1 MLTLAIAY
9 LRDRPLTTTL
19 NILLLA
25 ISVAMLV
32 LLLQFG
38 SQSEQRFEKDA
49 EGVDL
54 VVGAKGSPLQLILSS
69 VFHIDQPT
77 GNIPLSSLELLRGDP
92 ATGRVIPLALGD
104 NFEGYRIV
112 GTDATFLDLHQAE
125 LAQGAMF
132 EAPLQAVMGASVAAE
147 TGADL
152 GQQFVGSHGLTE
164 DDSADTGHDHAP
176 FETVGI
182 LSPTGTVIDRLILTS
197 VETVWDVHGIAH
209 DHDHGEDGHEGH
221 EDGHDDEHE
230 GHDHGEKPDE
240 HEGHDH
246 EGDNHEGH
254 DHEGEAHDEGDG
266 ESRET
271 AQLQNVRGELEPELT
286 ALLVSYRNASG
297 AIRIPAMINRQ
308 TEMQA
313 AVPAVETARLL
324 SLLGVSLEGA
334 RIFAWLLAAVGGL
347 AIFVALFS
355 MARSREGDLALLRVM
370 GATRPQLFGTIL
382 LEGLVTAAAGAALG
396 WILAHGLLTAAKN
409 SFATMRD
416 LGLAAW
422 QPVPQEGLIIM
433 AVLIIGIVAAIIP
446 ALRVMRVDP
455 AAILSR
461 AS

>member
-132 EAPLQAVMGASVAAE
+132 ETPMQAVMGARVAAE

-182 LSPTGTVIDRLILTS
+182 LAPTGTVIDRLILTS
-197 VETVWDVHGIAH
+197 VETVWDVHGIT
-209 DHDHGEDGHEGH
+209 HDHGEEGQEGH
-221 EDGHDDEHE
+221 DGHDDEHE
-230 GHDHGEKPDE
+230 GHDHEEKSDD

-246 EGDNHEGH
+246 EGDNHEGEAD
-254 DHEGEAHDEGDG
+254 DHADEG
-266 ESRET
+266 SQET
-271 AQLQNVRGELEPELT
+271 AQLQDVRGELEPELT

-416 LGLAAW
+416 LGLTAW
-422 QPVPQEGLIIM
+422 QPVPQEGLIIV
-433 AVLIIGIVAAIIP
+433 AVLIIGIMAAIIP
-446 ALRVMRVDP
+446 AMRVMRVDP

>member
-1 MLTLAIAY
+1 MLKLAIAY

-38 SQSEQRFEKDA
+38 AQSEQRFEKDA

-112 GTDATFLDLHQAE
+112 GTDSTFLDLHQAE
-125 LAQGAMF
+125 MAQGAMF
-132 EAPLQAVMGASVAAE
+132 EAPMQAVMGANVAAE
-147 TGADL
+147 TGADI
-152 GQQFVGSHGLTE
+152 GQKFIGSHGLTE
-164 DDSADTGHDHAP
+164 DDSTDTGHDHAP

-197 VETVWDVHGIAH
+197 VESVWDVHGIAH
-209 DHDHGEDGHEGH
+209 DHDHGEEG
-221 EDGHDDEHE
+221 HE
-230 GHDHGEKPDE
+230 GHDHDAKPDDHGE
-240 HEGHDH
+240 HDHEGHDN

-254 DHEGEAHDEGDG
+254 DHEDEGHDHAD
-266 ESRET
+266 EETQET
-271 AQLQNVRGELEPELT
+271 AQLQDVRGELEPELT

-370 GATRPQLFGTIL
+370 GATRRQLFGTIL
-382 LEGLVTAAAGAALG
+382 LEGLVTAAAGAVLG
-396 WILAHGLLTAAKN
+396 WVLAHGLLTAAKN

-416 LGLAAW
+416 LGLTAW
-422 QPVPQEGLIIM
+422 QPVPQEGLIIV

-455 AAILSR
+455 AEILSR

>member
-9 LRDRPLTTTL
+9 LRDRPLTTIL

-38 SQSEQRFEKDA
+38 SQFEKRFEKDA

-104 NFEGYRIV
+104 NFNGFRIV
-112 GTDATFLDLHQAE
+112 GTDDGFLDLHAAQ
-125 LAQGAMF
+125 LAQGEMF
-132 EAPLQAVMGASVAAE
+132 EAPMQAIMGANVAAE

-152 GQQFVGSHGLTE
+152 GQQFIGSHGLT
-164 DDSADTGHDHAP
+164 DDDGADQGHDHAP

-182 LSPTGTVIDRLILTS
+182 LKPTGTVIDRLILTS
-197 VETVWDVHGIAH
+197 VESVWDVHGIAH
-209 DHDHGEDGHEGH
+209 DHDAHDHHE
-221 EDGHDDEHE
+221 EGHDDHEHGHAE
-230 GHDHGEKPDE
+230 EHDHGTA
-240 HEGHDH
+240 GHDH
-246 EGDNHEGH
+246 EEDTT
-254 DHEGEAHDEGDG
+254 
-266 ESRET
+266 ET
-271 AQLQNVRGELEPELT
+271 AQLQDARAELEPELT

-334 RIFAWLLAAVGGL
+334 RIFAWLLAAIGGL

-370 GATRPQLFGTIL
+370 GATRPQLFSTIL
-382 LEGLVTAAAGAALG
+382 LEGLVTAAAGALLG
-396 WILAHGLLTAAKN
+396 WLLAHGLLSAAKN
-409 SFATMRD
+409 SFDTMRD

-422 QPVPQEGLIIM
+422 QPVPQEGLILA
-433 AVLIIGIVAAIIP
+433 AVLVIGIVAAIIP
-446 ALRVMRVDP
+446 ALRVTRVDP

>member
-112 GTDATFLDLHQAE
+112 GTDSTFLDLHQAE

-132 EAPLQAVMGASVAAE
+132 EAPMQAVMGASVAAE

-152 GQQFVGSHGLTE
+152 GQQFIGSHGLTQ

-209 DHDHGEDGHEGH
+209 DHGEEGHEG
-221 EDGHDDEHE
+221 
-230 GHDHGEKPDE
+230 
-240 HEGHDH
+240 
-246 EGDNHEGH
+246 HEGH
-254 DHEGEAHDEGDG
+254 DHEGEVHDEGD
-266 ESRET
+266 EKSQEIT
-271 AQLQNVRGELEPELT
+271 QLQDVRGELEPELT

-382 LEGLVTAAAGAALG
+382 LEGLVTAVAGAVLG

-416 LGLAAW
+416 LGLTAW

-461 AS
+461 AG